1 MTVELARPVSLPE
14 HEATP
19 RRTTSAWHRLARDRL
34 ALLGAVILAIIVLL
48 TIAAPVVARHDP
60 LEIDPI
66 NKLEQP
72 TLEYLMGTDN
82 LGRSIWARV
91 VWGARLTLGT
101 ATLAMAMIL
110 LIGVVV
116 GVVAGFYGGRVDNV
130 IMRGVDIVLAFP
142 SLILALAIAG
152 MLGPSLVNVLIG
164 IVLVGWATYAR
175 VVRGMVLSVREK
187 EYIEAARALGIPPRR
202 LAMRHILPNVIS
214 PVVVLASLDMG
225 NLLLTISALSFLG
238 LGAQAPEP
246 EWGRILNDAR
256 PFLQIAP
263 HTMIFPGLAIF
274 ISVMAFNLLGDGLRD
289 ALDPQG
295 QR

>member
-1 MTVELARPVSLPE
+1 MTVEVVQPMALPE
-14 HEATP
+14 AEIPP
-19 RRTTSAWHRLARDRL
+19 RRTASAWRRLVRDRL
-34 ALLGAVILAIIVLL
+34 ALLGLVILVMIALMAL
-48 TIAAPVVARHDP
+48 TAPLVARHDP
-60 LEIDPI
+60 VEIDPV
-66 NKLEQP
+66 NKLERP
-72 TLEYLMGTDN
+72 SLEYLMGTDN

-101 ATLAMAMIL
+101 ATVAMVMIL
-110 LIGVVV
+110 LVGVVV
-116 GVVAGFYGGRVDNV
+116 GLVAGFYGGRVDNI
-130 IMRGVDIVLAFP
+130 IMRVVDIVLAFP

-187 EYIEAARALGIPPRR
+187 EYIEAARALGIPPRQ
-202 LAMRHILPNVIS
+202 LATQHILPNVIS

-225 NLLLTISALSFLG
+225 GLLLSISALSFLG

-246 EWGRILNDAR
+246 EWGRMLNDAR
-256 PFLQIAP
+256 PFMQIAP

-274 ISVMAFNLLGDGLRD
+274 LSVMAFNLLGDGLRD